1 MGELLQELGAC
12 CRQHGTNIR
21 PFAVSPTASK
31 ELLIRV
37 KALRNQQLRQYIVP
51 RMSVDF
57 LLLASN
63 TDIFSTGTSLQ
74 TERTNPPPIRYREV
88 YSARMEHDWW
98 PVDPVSLACSCAY
111 HFKYAVC
118 VHQLIAI
125 QERARVDL
133 NVAEV
138 LFNRHGTMCKR
149 AADGPAPTAA

>member
-1 MGELLQELGAC
+1 C

-63 TDIFSTGTSLQ
+63 TDIFSTGT
-74 TERTNPPPIRYREV
+74 
-88 YSARMEHDWW
+88 RMEHDWW

-118 VHQLIAI
+118 VHLLIAM

-138 LFNRHGTMCKR
+138 LFNRHGTKRKR
-149 AADGPAPTAA
+149 AAVGPAPTAAGRPPRACWASVSARMQMQFTSTHY